1 MTSAQTES
9 DIFTDKSPPYPD
21 AESLSAR
28 LFRRAQAVLPGGNS
42 RHTVLF
48 APYPIYAASGRGC
61 YVTDVDGVERVD
73 FVNNYSALIHGHA
86 HPDVLQAL
94 AQQASSLLAVGLPTE
109 SEIALAELLCER
121 YPAVDRV
128 RFANSGTEAVML
140 ALHAA
145 RAYTGRTKIAKVEGA
160 YHGLYDHAQ
169 MSQAP
174 AAGTWGDAA
183 APKSVAFS
191 PGIPASSADDVIVLP
206 FNDTHATA
214 AILRMHAG
222 DLAAVLI
229 DVMPAHL
236 AYLRVS
242 PEFIRVIEDFTRR
255 SGTLL
260 ILDEVYSLRL
270 NYQGAH
276 AQYGLKPDLMA
287 MGKIIGGGLPIGAVG
302 GNAEVMRTFESSA
315 GKRMVPHGGT
325 FNANPMSMTAG
336 LAAMRAYDADAVSE
350 LNLLGAKARAL
361 IQDAIATARIRAQ
374 VTGDGSLMAIRFT
387 DRPLGNYR
395 DLVTTTMERTL
406 MEFLHRHLLNSG
418 ILAAPQ
424 SLFVLST
431 PMQSREIERLADAC
445 LAGFRAIV
453 AGHAGELD

>member
-1 MTSAQTES
+1 MLIDKTPAYPDTES
-9 DIFTDKSPPYPD
+9 R
-21 AESLSAR
+21 SAG

-48 APYPIYAASGRGC
+48 APYPVYAASGRGC

-73 FVNNYSALIHGHA
+73 FVNNYSALVHGHA
-86 HPDVLQAL
+86 HPEVLKAL
-94 AQQASSLLAVGLPTE
+94 AQQAAALMAVGLPTE

-121 YPAVDRV
+121 YPAIDRV

-145 RAYTGRTKIAKVEGA
+145 RAYTGRTKIAKIEGA

-174 AAGTWGDAA
+174 AADTWGDPA
-183 APKSVAFS
+183 APKSIAFS
-191 PGIPASSADDVIVLP
+191 PGTPASSADEVIVLP
-206 FNDTHATA
+206 FNDAQATA
-214 AILRMHAG
+214 DILSAHAN

-236 AYLRVS
+236 AYLRVA
-242 PEFIRVIEDFTRR
+242 PEFMRVIEDFTRQ

-270 NYQGAH
+270 NYHGAH
-276 AQYGLKPDLMA
+276 AQYGLKPDLIT

-302 GNAEVMRTFESSA
+302 GIAEVMRIFEASA

-336 LAAMRAYDADAVSE
+336 IAAMRAYDAKAVSA
-350 LNLLGAKARAL
+350 LNLLGAKAREL
-361 IQDAIATARIRAQ
+361 IQDAIATARIHAQ

-387 DRPLGNYR
+387 DRRLGNYR
-395 DLVTTTMERTL
+395 DLVTTPGERVL

-424 SLFVLST
+424 LLFVLST

-453 AGHAGELD
+453 AGHAGEID

>member
-1 MTSAQTES
+1 
-9 DIFTDKSPPYPD
+9 
-21 AESLSAR
+21 
-28 LFRRAQAVLPGGNS
+28 
-42 RHTVLF
+42 
-48 APYPIYAASGRGC
+48 RGC

-86 HPDVLQAL
+86 HPNVLQAL

-145 RAYTGRTKIAKVEGA
+145 RAYTGRTKIAKVEGS

-183 APKSVAFS
+183 APKSVTFS
-191 PGIPASSADDVIVLP
+191 PGTPTSSADDVIVLP
-206 FNDTHATA
+206 FNNAQASADILRTHAS
-214 AILRMHAG
+214 

-242 PEFIRVIEDFTRR
+242 PEFMQVIADFTHQ
-255 SGTLL
+255 SGALL

-270 NYQGAH
+270 NYHGAH
-276 AQYGLKPDLMA
+276 AEYRLKPDLIT

-302 GNAEVMRTFESSA
+302 GTAEVMRIFEASS

-336 LAAMRAYDADAVSE
+336 LAAMRAYNCNAVSE
-350 LNLLGAKARAL
+350 LNCLGAKTRAL
-361 IQDAIATARIRAQ
+361 IQDAIAIARIRAQ
-374 VTGDGSLMAIRFT
+374 VIGDGSLMAIRFT

-395 DLVTTTMERTL
+395 DLVTTPTERTL

-445 LAGFRAIV
+445 LSGFRAIV

>member
-1 MTSAQTES
+1 MTSAQTEPE
-9 DIFTDKSPPYPD
+9 IVLDKTPAYPD
-21 AESLSAR
+21 PESQSAR
-28 LFRRAQAVLPGGNS
+28 LFRRAQSVLPGGNS

-86 HPDVLQAL
+86 HPEVLKAVV
-94 AQQASSLLAVGLPTE
+94 QQASSLIAVGLPTE

-121 YPAVDRV
+121 YSAVDRV

-145 RAYTGRTKIAKVEGA
+145 RAHTGRTKIAKVEGA

-169 MSQAP
+169 ISQAP

-191 PGIPASSADDVIVLP
+191 PGTPETSADDVIVLP
-206 FNDTHATA
+206 FNNAQATADILRTHAS
-214 AILRMHAG
+214 G
-222 DLAAVLI
+222 LAAVLI

-236 AYLRVS
+236 AYLPVS
-242 PEFIRVIEDFTRR
+242 PEFIRVIEDFTRQT
-255 SGTLL
+255 GTLL

-270 NYQGAH
+270 NYHGAH
-276 AQYGLKPDLMA
+276 AQYGLKPDLIT
-287 MGKIIGGGLPIGAVG
+287 MGKIIGGGFPIGAIG
-302 GNAEVMRTFESSA
+302 GTADVMRIFETSA

-336 LAAMRAYDADAVSE
+336 LAAMRAYNANAVSS
-350 LNLLGAKARAL
+350 LNSMGAKARHF
-361 IQDAIATARIRAQ
+361 IQDAIATAGIRAQ

-395 DLVTTTMERTL
+395 DLMTTPTERAL

-418 ILAAPQ
+418 VLAAPQ

-431 PMQSREIERLADAC
+431 PMQSLEIERLADAC

-453 AGHAGELD
+453 AGYAGELD